1 MVGVRLDRKDTPLE
15 SVVLETRVLNQNTK
29 VIFRVEI
36 EPEEMYVRIFEEKLK
51 NKNLYNQK
59 SFEKIQE
66 ILIEKQKLNYRL
78 LEIEKDI

>member
-1 MVGVRLDRKDTPLE
+1 
-15 SVVLETRVLNQNTK
+15 
-29 VIFRVEI
+29 
-36 EPEEMYVRIFEEKLK
+36 MYVRIFEEKLK

-59 SFEKIQE
+59 SFEKIEE